1 MLRAVL
7 DTNVIVSGIK
17 KKEGVNGQILRVAI
31 EGHFQMITSP
41 SILEEVRRVLRYEKI
56 RKEHL
61 WPDME
66 IERFLIRLAS
76 LSELTEDVV
85 ELNIIKE
92 DAQDNRILAC
102 GLEGKAEYIVSG
114 DLHLQ
119 QIEKYKGIR
128 IFSPSLFLQKLRIT

>member
-31 EGHFQMITSP
+31 EGYFQMITSP

-61 WPDME
+61 WPDTE

-76 LSELTEDVV
+76 LSELTEDAV

-92 DAQDNRILAC
+92 DAQDNKILAC

-128 IFSPSLFLQKLRIT
+128 IFSPSLFLQKLRIR